1 MNTIKVFNQR
11 LNNSFETDEEKTNDL
26 KSQVDLLMEST
37 FKKMVTFDNACII
50 GAGKMND
57 FSLMG
62 IINSFSNVLV
72 TDVDVDSVKEAVG
85 KIKLSK
91 RNRKNIKVEEVEYT
105 GFSISKFFDDF
116 KERIIEVHD
125 FKGIDQII
133 EKKLEKVSKYL
144 FLKDK
149 REYFD
154 FIYISPIYTQLIY
167 QQLLRECS
175 LLRER
180 SYPENLLKYIENIM
194 LEEMI
199 GIITRFNK
207 NIVSLLKNTGTLFVL
222 SDIFQLDVGSD
233 FERRV
238 SNSIRSKDVMEEIY
252 EGYKAKYGMGLGDF
266 GLYNLDELMIT
277 DLSRWTIWSFTKNV
291 KFAVKLKIYKKINI

>member
-1 MNTIKVFNQR
+1 MNAIKGFNHR
-11 LNNSFETDEEKTNDL
+11 LNNSFKNDEENTSDL
-26 KSQVDLLMEST
+26 RSQVDLLMEST
-37 FKKMVTFDNACII
+37 FKKMGAFDNACII

-57 FSLMG
+57 FSLLG
-62 IINSFSNVLV
+62 IIECFSNVLI
-72 TDVDVDSVKEAVG
+72 TDVDVDSVRESIE

-91 RNRKNIKVEEVEYT
+91 RNRKKITVEEVEYT
-105 GFSISKFFDDF
+105 GFTYSKFFDDF
-116 KERIIEVHD
+116 KEKIIEVRD
-125 FKGIDQII
+125 FEKIDQII
-133 EKKLEKVSKYL
+133 DQKLKKIRKYK
-144 FLKDK
+144 FLKN
-149 REYFD
+149 RNEHFD

-175 LLRER
+175 LLRE
-180 SYPENLLKYIENIM
+180 SGYPEHLLKYIENTM

-199 GIITRFNK
+199 NIIARFN
-207 NIVSLLKNTGTLFVL
+207 NNVVSLLKNTGTLFVL
-222 SDIFQLDVGSD
+222 SDVFQLDVGSD

-238 SNSIRSKDVMEEIY
+238 SNSIRNKDVMEEIY
-252 EGYKAKYGMGLGDF
+252 EGYKEKYGMGFGDF